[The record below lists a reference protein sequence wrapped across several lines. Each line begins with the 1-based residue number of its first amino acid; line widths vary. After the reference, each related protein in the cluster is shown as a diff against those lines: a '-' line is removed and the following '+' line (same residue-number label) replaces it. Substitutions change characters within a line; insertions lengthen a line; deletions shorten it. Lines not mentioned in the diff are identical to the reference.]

1 MNQLISQ
8 LESKSESSAHKIIKQ
23 LMYKY
28 ILKYNSNIVEAFLE
42 KGFGERRADVYFKFK
57 SGKKLVVEVQNSY
70 ITPKE
75 INKRTRDY
83 NNKGIYV
90 LWVLYGHGSVVD
102 SPKNPE
108 HKKNVKITPAENRLH
123 RLYGGRVYYVN
134 LYSKKKKSMVTRPY
148 ALHFSNSDTIAPIL
162 FRKDYDSFLVRNVNF
177 SFIPNWGVMFK
188 TLNSYKIDRFYDKNQ
203 KYLLSNKIKGIAKRF
218 NVFTNMKFEKKRHT
232 KKFFKQVYNL
242 FNDEYGK
249 LFFLES
255 LLQLITHEKL
265 LLNKEYLVKCKN
277 KLEKKTKRKFK

>member
-28 ILKYNSNIVEAFLE
+28 ILKHNSNVVEAFLE
-42 KGFGERRADVYFKFK
+42 KGFKERRADVYFKFK

-90 LWVLYGHGSVVD
+90 LWILYGHGSVVD
-102 SPKNPE
+102 TPKNPE
-108 HKKNVKITPAENRLH
+108 HKKNMKISPAENRLH

-134 LYSKKKKSMVTRPY
+134 LYTKNGKSMVTRPY
-148 ALHFSNSDTIAPIL
+148 AMHFSNSDKIAPIL
-162 FRKDYDSFLVRNVNF
+162 FRRDYDSFLVRNVNF
-177 SFIPNWGVMFK
+177 SYIPNWGLMFK
-188 TLNSYKIDRFYDKNQ
+188 TLNSYKIARFYDKNQ
-203 KYLLSNKIKGIAKRF
+203 KYILSKKIKEIAKRF
-218 NVFTNMKFEKKRHT
+218 NVFTHLKFEKKRHT
-232 KKFFKQVYNL
+232 KKFFKMIYNL
-242 FNDEYGK
+242 FNHEYGK
-249 LFFLES
+249 FLLLES
-255 LLQLITHEKL
+255 LLHLVVHEKL
-265 LLNKEYLVKCKN
+265 LLNKQYLIKYKN
-277 KLEKKTKRKFK
+277 KLEKKTKRKY